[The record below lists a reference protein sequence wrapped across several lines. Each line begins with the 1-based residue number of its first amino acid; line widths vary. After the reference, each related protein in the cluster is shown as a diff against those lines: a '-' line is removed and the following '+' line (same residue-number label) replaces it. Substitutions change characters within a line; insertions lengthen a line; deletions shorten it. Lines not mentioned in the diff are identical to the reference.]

1 MAFLA
6 RSSMH
11 SNHSCLIA
19 LAAALSMMAI
29 AGSGLEAEEI
39 LHVDSSTS
47 SPGSARQWVYDG
59 TQSSIGNAGPE
70 IVLGTKGGLESVV
83 PDLHLSFDGDVPA
96 DSGGRWRVET
106 FGPYERAGDARLGD
120 GAGVFK
126 APLTHL
132 VVTPG
137 EKALFIPNLP
147 IEDLSIEFWIKP
159 TRADS
164 GEIVFLWKANRITG
178 KTSFSQQISCI
189 VLRNRLVFGFI
200 NFFTA
205 PDGKPSTISLPGVS
219 TLVPGVWSHHLVRF
233 DASTG
238 LLEYLMNGSAEAISY
253 ATSTGKQSGTIF
265 TPIPGGSGR
274 LEIAQNYT
282 GLIDEF
288 SIIPSFIADAAL
300 RRYPASG
307 GSVLSPVL
315 DLGATNT
322 SLLSIGARFKTPG
335 ESAVHWSYRL
345 TDSSVAW
352 RDETQSWMAFSPGDE
367 LKTDGSPPRGRYIQ
381 IRMELYPDASGE
393 RSPSIS
399 SIKIRYETDR
409 PPSPP
414 SSIAASSGDKRI
426 TVRWSQ
432 VSEADIGGYMVYYG
446 LSSGDYFGTGAT
458 EGPSPIHVNG
468 QKSSSLTLNGLKNGT
483 LYFVAVAAV
492 DGAHPPHIGE
502 LSRETSARPSRVSP

>member
-1 MAFLA
+1 
-6 RSSMH
+6 
-11 SNHSCLIA
+11 
-19 LAAALSMMAI
+19 MAI

-274 LEIAQNYT
+274 LEIADRCRPHRRVQHYSKLHSRRGT
-282 GLIDEF
+282 
-288 SIIPSFIADAAL
+288 PAL
-300 RRYPASG
+300 PRKRRVG
-307 GSVLSPVL
+307 TITR
-315 DLGATNT
+315 LG
-322 SLLSIGARFKTPG
+322 P
-335 ESAVHWSYRL
+335 
-345 TDSSVAW
+345 
-352 RDETQSWMAFSPGDE
+352 
-367 LKTDGSPPRGRYIQ
+367 
-381 IRMELYPDASGE
+381 
-393 RSPSIS
+393 
-399 SIKIRYETDR
+399 
-409 PPSPP
+409 
-414 SSIAASSGDKRI
+414 
-426 TVRWSQ
+426 
-432 VSEADIGGYMVYYG
+432 GGYKHV
-446 LSSGDYFGTGAT
+446 SAIHRGTFQDARRI
-458 EGPSPIHVNG
+458 S
-468 QKSSSLTLNGLKNGT
+468 GT
-483 LYFVAVAAV
+483 L
-492 DGAHPPHIGE
+492 E
-502 LSRETSARPSRVSP
+502 LSLDRFVGSLAR